1 MKFENFNCD
10 NGKFDIFVYVGF
22 VEKTIRIY
30 LLLDNGSNKSDC
42 GLWNNVFIDS
52 LDNILVKRFSNR
64 SRRKKFV
71 KFSDEESNICEYRVL
86 DVNDIVVNVFKTEV
100 YCMLC
105 GIILFKLQCF
115 YSLGFLCID
124 GEICEIDLDDINRYF
139 VGDIDMEFLL
149 VEI

>member
-1 MKFENFNCD
+1 MWVYNCNLSEIVKKVLFSECCRKIVVVKIEKVEKFEEREMKFENFNCD

-105 GIILFKLQCF
+105 GIILFKL
-115 YSLGFLCID
+115 
-124 GEICEIDLDDINRYF
+124 
-139 VGDIDMEFLL
+139 
-149 VEI
+149 